1 MRLGRSIR
9 DELMRERIENVKSL
23 LSTGNLTIGEIVQ
36 RTGFS
41 SDSHLSQLFRKAT
54 GATMLNWRRENRE
67 TPDE

>member
-1 MRLGRSIR
+1 M
-9 DELMRERIENVKSL
+9 
-23 LSTGNLTIGEIVQ
+23 GEIVQ

-67 TPDE
+67 APDA